1 MLDAHVFYIC
11 LFMPPV
17 ASAVMI
23 LAAFIPSTR
32 LTNDSLFSQAFGLHP
47 EKGLMNHGLLWFSI
61 LTPVLYFITIG
72 YVSWAPY
79 TLDMSSKGFA
89 KFISIS
95 TLPLAILSLAIP
107 LPVLV
112 SRFHATQ
119 QTATQIKVTKLKNNI
134 DIFYAHRK
142 AMFEYFDRIP
152 KVKFEDAIECEFK
165 VQPRLHINAFRG
177 SKPEQGSPAIFEEF
191 FKSIESNLFS
201 ARTMAHHT
209 LTEEDVH
216 KRLAFYRNSCIAL
229 WDASRKLLIGEMF
242 TAISDN
248 SIVIK
253 EARRTNPRDAYVITI
268 GQTTSELIG
277 SYRMCRSF
285 YRILCEFSGYE
296 SEFFKAVDNEEDIF
310 AAIDS
315 GRRYAEL
322 SENPVEKILEWVR
335 ECPDLTIESISMQ
348 AVGQVSAIA

>member
-1 MLDAHVFYIC
+1 MPDAYIFYIC
-11 LFMPPV
+11 LLMPP
-17 ASAVMI
+17 AVSTTII

-32 LTNDSLFSQAFGLHP
+32 LTNTPLFSQAFGLHP
-47 EKGLMNHGLLWFSI
+47 ERGLMNHGLLWFSI

-72 YVSWAPY
+72 YVSWEPY
-79 TLDMSSKGFA
+79 SLDMSSEGFA

-152 KVKFEDAIECEFK
+152 KVKFEGALECNFK
-165 VQPRLHINAFRG
+165 VHPRLHINAFRG
-177 SKPEQGSPAIFEEF
+177 SKPEQGSPMIFEGF
-191 FKSIESNLFS
+191 FKGIESNLFS

-216 KRLAFYRNSCIAL
+216 QRLAFYRNSCIAL
-229 WDASRKLLIGEMF
+229 WTVSRKLLIGEFF
-242 TAISDN
+242 TTVSDN
-248 SIVIK
+248 SIAIK
-253 EARRTNPRDAYVITI
+253 EIQRTNPRETYVITV

-277 SYRMCRSF
+277 SYRMCQTF

-296 SEFFKAVDNEEDIF
+296 SEFFKAIDNEDDIF
-310 AAIDS
+310 AVIDS
-315 GRRYAEL
+315 GRRYTEL
-322 SENPVEKILEWVR
+322 SETPVESILEWVR
-335 ECPDLTIESISMQ
+335 DCPDLTTASI
-348 AVGQVSAIA
+348 

>member
-1 MLDAHVFYIC
+1 
-11 LFMPPV
+11 MPPI
-17 ASAVMI
+17 ASTIII
-23 LAAFIPSTR
+23 LTAFIPSTR

-72 YVSWAPY
+72 YVSWKPY
-79 TLDMSSKGFA
+79 TLNMSSEGFA

-152 KVKFEDAIECEFK
+152 KVKFEGAPECDFK
-165 VQPRLHINAFRG
+165 VHPRLHINAFRG
-177 SKPEQGSPAIFEEF
+177 SKPEQGSPTIFEEF
-191 FKSIESNLFS
+191 FKNIESNLFS
-201 ARTMAHHT
+201 ARSMAHHT

-216 KRLAFYRNSCIAL
+216 RRLAFYRNSCIAL
-229 WDASRKLLIGEMF
+229 WEVSRRLLIGEMF
-242 TAISDN
+242 STISDN
-248 SIVIK
+248 SIAIK
-253 EARRTNPRDAYVITI
+253 EVQRTNPRDTYVITV

-285 YRILCEFSGYE
+285 YRILCEFAGYE
-296 SEFFKAVDNEEDIF
+296 SEFFKAVDNEDNVF

-315 GRRYAEL
+315 GGRYTQL
-322 SENPVEKILEWVR
+322 SETPVERILEWVR
-335 ECPDLTIESISMQ
+335 GCPDLTTESI
-348 AVGQVSAIA
+348 

>member
-1 MLDAHVFYIC
+1 MLDACIFFIC
-11 LFMPPV
+11 LLMPPA
-17 ASAVMI
+17 ASAALI

-32 LTNDSLFSQAFGLHP
+32 LTNESLFSQAFGLHP

-61 LTPVLYFITIG
+61 LTPIFYFITIG

-79 TLDMSSKGFA
+79 TLNMTSEGFA

-95 TLPLAILSLAIP
+95 TLPIAILSLAIP
-107 LPVLV
+107 FPVLV

-119 QTATQIKVTKLKNNI
+119 QTATQIKVAKLKNNL

-142 AMFEYFDRIP
+142 AMFEYFDRVP
-152 KVKFEDAIECEFK
+152 KVKFEGAPECDFK
-165 VQPRLHINAFRG
+165 MHPRLHINAFRG
-177 SKPEQGSPAIFEEF
+177 SKPEQGSPTMFEEF

-209 LTEEDVH
+209 LSEEDVH
-216 KRLAFYRNSCIAL
+216 RRLAFYRNSCIAL
-229 WDASRKLLIGEMF
+229 WAVSRRLLIGEMF
-242 TAISDN
+242 SISSSS
-248 SIVIK
+248 SIAIK
-253 EARRTNPRDAYVITI
+253 EVHRTNPRDTYVITV

-285 YRILCEFSGYE
+285 YRTLCEFSGYE
-296 SEFFKAVDNEEDIF
+296 SEFFKVVDNEDDAF

-315 GRRYAEL
+315 GRRYTEL
-322 SENPVEKILEWVR
+322 SELPVEKVLEWVR
-335 ECPDLTIESISMQ
+335 DCPDLTTEPI
-348 AVGQVSAIA
+348 

>member
-1 MLDAHVFYIC
+1 MLDTYIFYIC
-11 LFMPPV
+11 LLMPPV
-17 ASAVMI
+17 ASTTII

-72 YVSWAPY
+72 YVSWEPY
-79 TLDMSSKGFA
+79 TLNMSSEGFA

-152 KVKFEDAIECEFK
+152 KVKFEGAPECDFK
-165 VQPRLHINAFRG
+165 VHPRLHINAFRG
-177 SKPEQGSPAIFEEF
+177 SKPEQGSPTIFEEF

-216 KRLAFYRNSCIAL
+216 RRLAFYRDSCIAL
-229 WDASRKLLIGEMF
+229 WEVSRRLLIGEMF
-242 TAISDN
+242 STISDN
-248 SIVIK
+248 SIAIK
-253 EARRTNPRDAYVITI
+253 EIQRTNPRETYVITV

-277 SYRMCRSF
+277 SYRMCRTF

-296 SEFFKAVDNEEDIF
+296 SDFFKTVDNEDYIF
-310 AAIDS
+310 TAIDS
-315 GRRYAEL
+315 GRRYTEL
-322 SENPVEKILEWVR
+322 SESPVEGILEWVR
-335 ECPDLTIESISMQ
+335 DCPDLTTESI
-348 AVGQVSAIA
+348 

>member
-1 MLDAHVFYIC
+1 MLDAYIFYIC
-11 LFMPPV
+11 LLMPPV
-17 ASAVMI
+17 ASTAII

-72 YVSWAPY
+72 YVSWEPY
-79 TLDMSSKGFA
+79 TLNMSSEGFA

-95 TLPLAILSLAIP
+95 TLPFAILSLAIP

-152 KVKFEDAIECEFK
+152 KVKFEGAPECDFK
-165 VQPRLHINAFRG
+165 VHPRLHINAFRG

-216 KRLAFYRNSCIAL
+216 RRLAFYRNSCIAL
-229 WDASRKLLIGEMF
+229 WAVSRRLLIGEMF

-248 SIVIK
+248 SIAIK
-253 EARRTNPRDAYVITI
+253 ETQRTNPRDTYVITV

-296 SEFFKAVDNEEDIF
+296 SEFFKAVDNEDDAF
-310 AAIDS
+310 AEIES
-315 GRRYAEL
+315 GRRYTEL
-322 SENPVEKILEWVR
+322 SENPVERILEWVR
-335 ECPDLTIESISMQ
+335 DCPELTTESI
-348 AVGQVSAIA
+348 